1 MSGVKRDSEPAEILV
16 DLISDPPLAEVIPMP
31 RHEQGSFYTRN
42 SAALPR
48 LESSTSSRYERA
60 SLPKPVEAEPDTV
73 FNRFK
78 DFVKV
83 NRPAW
88 LPQR

>member
-1 MSGVKRDSEPAEILV
+1 MQSNEPAEILV

-31 RHEQGSFYTRN
+31 HQEQASFYTRN

-48 LESSTSSRYERA
+48 LDSSASSRYERA
-60 SLPKPVEAEPDTV
+60 SLPKPVEAEPDTA